1 MKDWVRTWAKIPFLE
16 LKLKLGN
23 THNGPSC
30 PHFTLRTGEKGKC
43 SWNLFI
49 PGSSS
54 QMFENT
60 FLQHKGVS
68 QEFLPGDILV
78 LAIIIVSLEGLSAG
92 HPALR
97 VH

>member
-1 MKDWVRTWAKIPFLE
+1 
-16 LKLKLGN
+16 
-23 THNGPSC
+23 
-30 PHFTLRTGEKGKC
+30 
-43 SWNLFI
+43 
-49 PGSSS
+49 
-54 QMFENT
+54 MFENT